1 MIPAISLK
9 NVTRVFSARFALRRT
24 NFDIAEG
31 EAVAVT
37 GPNGSGKTTLLRLMS
52 TLLRPSSGELR
63 IFGKDPSGDG
73 KAVRERIG
81 ALFVETFL
89 YNDLTV
95 RENLRFYGRMYR
107 LGQVDATITAWLERL
122 NLLEVQDE
130 HVRNLSKGERQ
141 RVALVRSLLHG
152 PSIMLWDEPT
162 GGLDEAGRNL
172 FRAIA
177 LEHKGKQ
184 TIVCATHDLSSIRG
198 WVDREIRL
206 ENGRVQ

>member
-1 MIPAISLK
+1 MTPAITFR
-9 NVTRVFSARFALRRT
+9 NVSRFFSERFALRRIDL
-24 NFDIAEG
+24 DIADG

-63 IFGKDPSGDG
+63 ILGKDPSGEG

-81 ALFVETFL
+81 ALFVEAFL

-107 LGQVDATITAWLERL
+107 LERLEETITKWTERL
-122 NLLEVQDE
+122 GLSELHGER
-130 HVRNLSKGERQ
+130 VRHLSKGERQ

-152 PSIMLWDEPT
+152 PSILLWDEPT
-162 GGLDEAGRNL
+162 GGLDETGRNL
-172 FRAIA
+172 FRGIA
-177 LEHKGKQ
+177 SERKGKQ
-184 TIVCATHDLSSIRG
+184 TIVCATHDLSSTQG

-206 ENGRVQ
+206 ENGRVP